1 MCINKELFSC
11 LVPST
16 RKNGSTHDE
25 DDCLSLERASERA
38 SDCLL
43 KMRDERRVLPFFI
56 YILGEALP
64 FYRRKDHFAKRELEL
79 QKDFYLNVDAP
90 NGVKVFIT
98 RYKSQS
104 RNNAHQTSLERHHGM
119 MMTTTTTTMRLARRR
134 RRDIAALVEGRGW
147 GGPKGGGK
155 EDIEAKTGSARYSR
169 KAFFRAN
176 TARRDQQ
183 SDDVNNEVK
192 VRESKEDVDKSLAV
206 VLSRART
213 FTREDVRTFAE
224 LTGDA
229 NPIHF
234 NSDGEMGND
243 DASKHHQKAIVHGAL
258 LVSMFPA
265 LVGSAFPGSKYLSQT
280 AKFRRECDVGATVKA
295 TVRKMRETRGGT
307 IAEFETIVRCAE
319 DEEKVYVDGVAL
331 AKIR

>member
-1 MCINKELFSC
+1 
-11 LVPST
+11 
-16 RKNGSTHDE
+16 
-25 DDCLSLERASERA
+25 
-38 SDCLL
+38 
-43 KMRDERRVLPFFI
+43 
-56 YILGEALP
+56 
-64 FYRRKDHFAKRELEL
+64 
-79 QKDFYLNVDAP
+79 
-90 NGVKVFIT
+90 
-98 RYKSQS
+98 
-104 RNNAHQTSLERHHGM
+104 
-119 MMTTTTTTMRLARRR
+119 MTMTTTTMRLARRR
-134 RRDIAALVEGRGW
+134 RRDVVAAALVEGQVW
-147 GGPKGGGK
+147 GAPKGGGK
-155 EDIEAKTGSARYSR
+155 EEDITEAKTLGKRYSR
-169 KAFFRAN
+169 KAQFFQSATT
-176 TARRDQQ
+176 TARRDQRRQ
-183 SDDVNNEVK
+183 NDEGNTRGRSN
-192 VRESKEDVDKSLAV
+192 EDVDNKSPAGGV

-307 IAEFETIVRCAE
+307 IAEFETIVKCAE

>member
-1 MCINKELFSC
+1 MLLLCILFFFAQH
-11 LVPST
+11 ST
-16 RKNGSTHDE
+16 TLPKKAQIKNVFGKTHKHLYDG
-25 DDCLSLERASERA
+25 
-38 SDCLL
+38 
-43 KMRDERRVLPFFI
+43 I
-56 YILGEALP
+56 I
-64 FYRRKDHFAKRELEL
+64 
-79 QKDFYLNVDAP
+79 
-90 NGVKVFIT
+90 
-98 RYKSQS
+98 
-104 RNNAHQTSLERHHGM
+104 
-119 MMTTTTTTMRLARRR
+119 MMTMMTTTTMRLARRR
-134 RRDIAALVEGRGW
+134 RRDAVAALVEGQARW
-147 GGPKGGGK
+147 GHQPKGGGGGGGGGTE
-155 EDIEAKTGSARYSR
+155 EDIAKEAKRYSG
-169 KAFFRAN
+169 KARFFQSSATT
-176 TARRDQQ
+176 TARRRDQQ
-183 SDDVNNEVK
+183 QQQNDEGNT
-192 VRESKEDVDKSLAV
+192 RERSTTRPAGEGVVV

-234 NSDGEMGND
+234 DSDGEVGNDD
-243 DASKHHQKAIVHGAL
+243 DASKHHHQKAIVHGAL

>member
-1 MCINKELFSC
+1 
-11 LVPST
+11 
-16 RKNGSTHDE
+16 
-25 DDCLSLERASERA
+25 
-38 SDCLL
+38 
-43 KMRDERRVLPFFI
+43 
-56 YILGEALP
+56 
-64 FYRRKDHFAKRELEL
+64 
-79 QKDFYLNVDAP
+79 
-90 NGVKVFIT
+90 
-98 RYKSQS
+98 
-104 RNNAHQTSLERHHGM
+104 
-119 MMTTTTTTMRLARRR
+119 MTMTTTTMRLARRR
-134 RRDIAALVEGRGW
+134 RLDVVAAALVEGQVW
-147 GGPKGGGK
+147 GAPKGGGK
-155 EDIEAKTGSARYSR
+155 EEDIKEAKTLGKRYSR
-169 KAFFRAN
+169 KAQFFQSATT
-176 TARRDQQ
+176 TARRDQRRQ
-183 SDDVNNEVK
+183 NDEGNTRGRSNE
-192 VRESKEDVDKSLAV
+192 DADNKSPAGV
-206 VLSRART
+206 GVLSRART

>member
-1 MCINKELFSC
+1 
-11 LVPST
+11 
-16 RKNGSTHDE
+16 
-25 DDCLSLERASERA
+25 
-38 SDCLL
+38 
-43 KMRDERRVLPFFI
+43 
-56 YILGEALP
+56 
-64 FYRRKDHFAKRELEL
+64 
-79 QKDFYLNVDAP
+79 
-90 NGVKVFIT
+90 
-98 RYKSQS
+98 
-104 RNNAHQTSLERHHGM
+104 
-119 MMTTTTTTMRLARRR
+119 MTMTTTTMRLARRR
-134 RRDIAALVEGRGW
+134 RRDVVAAALVEGQVW
-147 GGPKGGGK
+147 GAPKGGGK
-155 EDIEAKTGSARYSR
+155 EEDIKEAKTLGKRYSR
-169 KAFFRAN
+169 KAQFFQSATT
-176 TARRDQQ
+176 TARRDQRQ
-183 SDDVNNEVK
+183 QNDEGNTRGRSNE
-192 VRESKEDVDKSLAV
+192 DADNKSPAGGV
-206 VLSRART
+206 MLSRART

>member
-1 MCINKELFSC
+1 
-11 LVPST
+11 
-16 RKNGSTHDE
+16 
-25 DDCLSLERASERA
+25 
-38 SDCLL
+38 
-43 KMRDERRVLPFFI
+43 
-56 YILGEALP
+56 
-64 FYRRKDHFAKRELEL
+64 
-79 QKDFYLNVDAP
+79 
-90 NGVKVFIT
+90 
-98 RYKSQS
+98 
-104 RNNAHQTSLERHHGM
+104 
-119 MMTTTTTTMRLARRR
+119 MMTMMTTTTMRLARRR
-134 RRDIAALVEGRGW
+134 RRDAVAALVEGQVCW
-147 GGPKGGGK
+147 GHQPKGGGGGTEEE
-155 EDIEAKTGSARYSR
+155 EDIAKEAKTGKRYSR
-169 KAFFRAN
+169 KAQFFQSATTT
-176 TARRDQQ
+176 TARRDQRRRQ
-183 SDDVNNEVK
+183 NDEENTPRGRSNE
-192 VRESKEDVDKSLAV
+192 DADNKSPAGGV

>member
-1 MCINKELFSC
+1 
-11 LVPST
+11 
-16 RKNGSTHDE
+16 
-25 DDCLSLERASERA
+25 
-38 SDCLL
+38 
-43 KMRDERRVLPFFI
+43 
-56 YILGEALP
+56 
-64 FYRRKDHFAKRELEL
+64 
-79 QKDFYLNVDAP
+79 
-90 NGVKVFIT
+90 
-98 RYKSQS
+98 
-104 RNNAHQTSLERHHGM
+104 
-119 MMTTTTTTMRLARRR
+119 MTMTTTTMRLARRR
-134 RRDIAALVEGRGW
+134 RLDVVAAALVEGQVW
-147 GGPKGGGK
+147 GAPKGGGK
-155 EDIEAKTGSARYSR
+155 EEDIKEAKTLGKRYSR
-169 KAFFRAN
+169 KAQFFQSATT
-176 TARRDQQ
+176 TARRDQRRQ
-183 SDDVNNEVK
+183 NDEGNTRGRSNE
-192 VRESKEDVDKSLAV
+192 DADNKSPARGG

-243 DASKHHQKAIVHGAL
+243 DASEHHQKAIVHGAL

-307 IAEFETIVRCAE
+307 IAEFETIVKCAE

>member
-1 MCINKELFSC
+1 M
-11 LVPST
+11 V
-16 RKNGSTHDE
+16 
-25 DDCLSLERASERA
+25 
-38 SDCLL
+38 
-43 KMRDERRVLPFFI
+43 
-56 YILGEALP
+56 
-64 FYRRKDHFAKRELEL
+64 
-79 QKDFYLNVDAP
+79 
-90 NGVKVFIT
+90 
-98 RYKSQS
+98 
-104 RNNAHQTSLERHHGM
+104 
-119 MMTTTTTTMRLARRR
+119 
-134 RRDIAALVEGRGW
+134 
-147 GGPKGGGK
+147 
-155 EDIEAKTGSARYSR
+155 
-169 KAFFRAN
+169 
-176 TARRDQQ
+176 
-183 SDDVNNEVK
+183 
-192 VRESKEDVDKSLAV
+192 V

-234 NSDGEMGND
+234 DSDGEVGNDDDDDD
-243 DASKHHQKAIVHGAL
+243 DASKHHHQKAIVHGAL

>member
-1 MCINKELFSC
+1 
-11 LVPST
+11 
-16 RKNGSTHDE
+16 
-25 DDCLSLERASERA
+25 
-38 SDCLL
+38 
-43 KMRDERRVLPFFI
+43 
-56 YILGEALP
+56 
-64 FYRRKDHFAKRELEL
+64 
-79 QKDFYLNVDAP
+79 
-90 NGVKVFIT
+90 
-98 RYKSQS
+98 
-104 RNNAHQTSLERHHGM
+104 
-119 MMTTTTTTMRLARRR
+119 MTMTTTTMRLARRR
-134 RRDIAALVEGRGW
+134 RRDVVAAALVEGQVW
-147 GGPKGGGK
+147 GAPKGGGK
-155 EDIEAKTGSARYSR
+155 EEDIKEAKTWGKRYSR
-169 KAFFRAN
+169 KAQFFQSATT
-176 TARRDQQ
+176 TARRDQRRQ
-183 SDDVNNEVK
+183 NDEGNTRGRSNE
-192 VRESKEDVDKSLAV
+192 DADNKSPAGV
-206 VLSRART
+206 GMLSRART

-307 IAEFETIVRCAE
+307 IAEFETIVKCAE

>member
-1 MCINKELFSC
+1 
-11 LVPST
+11 
-16 RKNGSTHDE
+16 
-25 DDCLSLERASERA
+25 
-38 SDCLL
+38 
-43 KMRDERRVLPFFI
+43 
-56 YILGEALP
+56 
-64 FYRRKDHFAKRELEL
+64 
-79 QKDFYLNVDAP
+79 
-90 NGVKVFIT
+90 
-98 RYKSQS
+98 
-104 RNNAHQTSLERHHGM
+104 
-119 MMTTTTTTMRLARRR
+119 MTMTTTTMRLARRR
-134 RRDIAALVEGRGW
+134 RLDVVAAALVEGQVW
-147 GGPKGGGK
+147 GAPKGGGK
-155 EDIEAKTGSARYSR
+155 EEDIKEAKTWGKRYSR
-169 KAFFRAN
+169 KAQFFQSATT
-176 TARRDQQ
+176 TARRDQRRQ
-183 SDDVNNEVK
+183 NDEGNTRGRSNE
-192 VRESKEDVDKSLAV
+192 DADNKSPAGV
-206 VLSRART
+206 GMLSRART

-307 IAEFETIVRCAE
+307 IAEFETIVKCAE

>member
-1 MCINKELFSC
+1 
-11 LVPST
+11 
-16 RKNGSTHDE
+16 
-25 DDCLSLERASERA
+25 
-38 SDCLL
+38 
-43 KMRDERRVLPFFI
+43 
-56 YILGEALP
+56 
-64 FYRRKDHFAKRELEL
+64 
-79 QKDFYLNVDAP
+79 
-90 NGVKVFIT
+90 
-98 RYKSQS
+98 
-104 RNNAHQTSLERHHGM
+104 
-119 MMTTTTTTMRLARRR
+119 MTMTTTTMRLARRR
-134 RRDIAALVEGRGW
+134 RRDVVVAAALVEGQVW
-147 GGPKGGGK
+147 GAPKGGGK
-155 EDIEAKTGSARYSR
+155 EEDIKEAKTWGKRYSR
-169 KAFFRAN
+169 KAQFFQSATT
-176 TARRDQQ
+176 TARRDQRRQ
-183 SDDVNNEVK
+183 NDEGNTRGRSNE
-192 VRESKEDVDKSLAV
+192 DADNKSPAGGGG
-206 VLSRART
+206 LSRART

>member
-1 MCINKELFSC
+1 
-11 LVPST
+11 
-16 RKNGSTHDE
+16 
-25 DDCLSLERASERA
+25 
-38 SDCLL
+38 
-43 KMRDERRVLPFFI
+43 
-56 YILGEALP
+56 
-64 FYRRKDHFAKRELEL
+64 
-79 QKDFYLNVDAP
+79 
-90 NGVKVFIT
+90 
-98 RYKSQS
+98 
-104 RNNAHQTSLERHHGM
+104 
-119 MMTTTTTTMRLARRR
+119 MMTMTTTTMRLARRR
-134 RRDIAALVEGRGW
+134 RRDVVAAALVEGQVW
-147 GGPKGGGK
+147 GAPKGGGK
-155 EDIEAKTGSARYSR
+155 EEDIKEAKTLGKRYSR
-169 KAFFRAN
+169 KAQFFQSATT
-176 TARRDQQ
+176 TARRDQRRQ
-183 SDDVNNEVK
+183 NDEGNTRGRSNE
-192 VRESKEDVDKSLAV
+192 DADNKSPAGGV

>member
-1 MCINKELFSC
+1 
-11 LVPST
+11 
-16 RKNGSTHDE
+16 
-25 DDCLSLERASERA
+25 
-38 SDCLL
+38 
-43 KMRDERRVLPFFI
+43 
-56 YILGEALP
+56 
-64 FYRRKDHFAKRELEL
+64 
-79 QKDFYLNVDAP
+79 
-90 NGVKVFIT
+90 
-98 RYKSQS
+98 
-104 RNNAHQTSLERHHGM
+104 
-119 MMTTTTTTMRLARRR
+119 MMTMMTSTTMRLARRR
-134 RRDIAALVEGRGW
+134 RRDAVAALVEGQVCW
-147 GGPKGGGK
+147 GHQPKGGGGGGGGGTEEE
-155 EDIEAKTGSARYSR
+155 EDIAKEAKRYSR
-169 KAFFRAN
+169 KARFFQSSATT
-176 TARRDQQ
+176 TARRRGQQ
-183 SDDVNNEVK
+183 QQNDEGNT
-192 VRESKEDVDKSLAV
+192 RERSNTRPAGEGVVV

-234 NSDGEMGND
+234 DSDGEVGNDD
-243 DASKHHQKAIVHGAL
+243 DASKHHHQKAIVHGAL

>member
-1 MCINKELFSC
+1 
-11 LVPST
+11 
-16 RKNGSTHDE
+16 
-25 DDCLSLERASERA
+25 
-38 SDCLL
+38 
-43 KMRDERRVLPFFI
+43 
-56 YILGEALP
+56 
-64 FYRRKDHFAKRELEL
+64 
-79 QKDFYLNVDAP
+79 
-90 NGVKVFIT
+90 
-98 RYKSQS
+98 
-104 RNNAHQTSLERHHGM
+104 
-119 MMTTTTTTMRLARRR
+119 MTMTTTMRLVRRR
-134 RRDIAALVEGRGW
+134 RRDVVAAALVEGQVW
-147 GGPKGGGK
+147 GAPKGGGK
-155 EDIEAKTGSARYSR
+155 EEDIKEAKTLGKRYSR
-169 KAFFRAN
+169 KAQFFQSATT
-176 TARRDQQ
+176 TARRDQRRQ
-183 SDDVNNEVK
+183 NDEGNTRGRSNE
-192 VRESKEDVDKSLAV
+192 DADNKSPAGGGL
-206 VLSRART
+206 LSRART

-307 IAEFETIVRCAE
+307 IAEFETIVKCAE

>member
-1 MCINKELFSC
+1 MLLLCILFFFAQH
-11 LVPST
+11 ST
-16 RKNGSTHDE
+16 TLPKKAQIKNVFGKTHHLYDG
-25 DDCLSLERASERA
+25 
-38 SDCLL
+38 
-43 KMRDERRVLPFFI
+43 I
-56 YILGEALP
+56 I
-64 FYRRKDHFAKRELEL
+64 
-79 QKDFYLNVDAP
+79 
-90 NGVKVFIT
+90 
-98 RYKSQS
+98 
-104 RNNAHQTSLERHHGM
+104 
-119 MMTTTTTTMRLARRR
+119 MMTMMTTTTMRLARRR
-134 RRDIAALVEGRGW
+134 RRDAVAALVEGQVCW
-147 GGPKGGGK
+147 GHQPKGGGGGGGGTEEEEEE
-155 EDIEAKTGSARYSR
+155 EDIAKEAKRYSR
-169 KAFFRAN
+169 KARFFQSSATT
-176 TARRDQQ
+176 TARRRDQQ
-183 SDDVNNEVK
+183 QQNDEGNT
-192 VRESKEDVDKSLAV
+192 RERSNTRPAGEGVVV

-234 NSDGEMGND
+234 DSDGEVGNDD
-243 DASKHHQKAIVHGAL
+243 DASKHHHQKAIVHGAL

>member
-1 MCINKELFSC
+1 MM
-11 LVPST
+11 T
-16 RKNGSTHDE
+16 
-25 DDCLSLERASERA
+25 
-38 SDCLL
+38 
-43 KMRDERRVLPFFI
+43 
-56 YILGEALP
+56 
-64 FYRRKDHFAKRELEL
+64 
-79 QKDFYLNVDAP
+79 
-90 NGVKVFIT
+90 
-98 RYKSQS
+98 
-104 RNNAHQTSLERHHGM
+104 
-119 MMTTTTTTMRLARRR
+119 MMTTTTMRGLARRR
-134 RRDIAALVEGRGW
+134 RRDAVAALVEGQVCW
-147 GGPKGGGK
+147 GHQPKCGGGGGGGGTEEE
-155 EDIEAKTGSARYSR
+155 EDIAKEAKRYSR
-169 KAFFRAN
+169 KARFFQSSATTT
-176 TARRDQQ
+176 TARRRGQQ
-183 SDDVNNEVK
+183 QQNDEGNT
-192 VRESKEDVDKSLAV
+192 RERSNTRPAGEGVVV

-234 NSDGEMGND
+234 DSDGEVGNDDD
-243 DASKHHQKAIVHGAL
+243 DASKHHHQKAIVHGAL

>member
-1 MCINKELFSC
+1 
-11 LVPST
+11 
-16 RKNGSTHDE
+16 
-25 DDCLSLERASERA
+25 
-38 SDCLL
+38 
-43 KMRDERRVLPFFI
+43 
-56 YILGEALP
+56 
-64 FYRRKDHFAKRELEL
+64 
-79 QKDFYLNVDAP
+79 
-90 NGVKVFIT
+90 
-98 RYKSQS
+98 
-104 RNNAHQTSLERHHGM
+104 
-119 MMTTTTTTMRLARRR
+119 MTMTTTTMRLARRR
-134 RRDIAALVEGRGW
+134 RLDVVAAALVEGQVW
-147 GGPKGGGK
+147 GAPKGGGK
-155 EDIEAKTGSARYSR
+155 EEDIKEAKTLGKRYSR
-169 KAFFRAN
+169 KAQFFQSATT
-176 TARRDQQ
+176 TARRDQRRQ
-183 SDDVNNEVK
+183 NDEGNTRGRSNE
-192 VRESKEDVDKSLAV
+192 DADNKSPAGV
-206 VLSRART
+206 GMLSRART

-307 IAEFETIVRCAE
+307 IAEFETIVKCAE

>member
-1 MCINKELFSC
+1 
-11 LVPST
+11 
-16 RKNGSTHDE
+16 
-25 DDCLSLERASERA
+25 
-38 SDCLL
+38 
-43 KMRDERRVLPFFI
+43 
-56 YILGEALP
+56 
-64 FYRRKDHFAKRELEL
+64 
-79 QKDFYLNVDAP
+79 
-90 NGVKVFIT
+90 
-98 RYKSQS
+98 
-104 RNNAHQTSLERHHGM
+104 
-119 MMTTTTTTMRLARRR
+119 MRLARRR
-134 RRDIAALVEGRGW
+134 RLDVVAAALVEGQVW
-147 GGPKGGGK
+147 GAPKGGGK
-155 EDIEAKTGSARYSR
+155 EEDIKEAKTWGKRYSR
-169 KAFFRAN
+169 KAQFFQSATT
-176 TARRDQQ
+176 TARRDQRRQ
-183 SDDVNNEVK
+183 NDEGNTRGRSNE
-192 VRESKEDVDKSLAV
+192 DADNKSPAGGG

-307 IAEFETIVRCAE
+307 IAEFETIVKCAE

>member
-1 MCINKELFSC
+1 M
-11 LVPST
+11 T
-16 RKNGSTHDE
+16 
-25 DDCLSLERASERA
+25 
-38 SDCLL
+38 
-43 KMRDERRVLPFFI
+43 
-56 YILGEALP
+56 
-64 FYRRKDHFAKRELEL
+64 
-79 QKDFYLNVDAP
+79 
-90 NGVKVFIT
+90 
-98 RYKSQS
+98 
-104 RNNAHQTSLERHHGM
+104 
-119 MMTTTTTTMRLARRR
+119 MMTTMTMRLARRR
-134 RRDIAALVEGRGW
+134 RRDAVAALVEGQARW
-147 GGPKGGGK
+147 GHQPKGGGGGGGGGTE
-155 EDIEAKTGSARYSR
+155 EDIAKEAKRYSG
-169 KAFFRAN
+169 KARFFQSSATT
-176 TARRDQQ
+176 TARRRDQQ
-183 SDDVNNEVK
+183 QQQNDEGNT
-192 VRESKEDVDKSLAV
+192 RERSTTRPAGEGVVV

-234 NSDGEMGND
+234 DSDGEVGNDD
-243 DASKHHQKAIVHGAL
+243 DASKHHHQKAIVHGAL

>member
-1 MCINKELFSC
+1 M
-11 LVPST
+11 V
-16 RKNGSTHDE
+16 
-25 DDCLSLERASERA
+25 
-38 SDCLL
+38 
-43 KMRDERRVLPFFI
+43 
-56 YILGEALP
+56 
-64 FYRRKDHFAKRELEL
+64 
-79 QKDFYLNVDAP
+79 
-90 NGVKVFIT
+90 
-98 RYKSQS
+98 
-104 RNNAHQTSLERHHGM
+104 
-119 MMTTTTTTMRLARRR
+119 
-134 RRDIAALVEGRGW
+134 
-147 GGPKGGGK
+147 
-155 EDIEAKTGSARYSR
+155 
-169 KAFFRAN
+169 
-176 TARRDQQ
+176 
-183 SDDVNNEVK
+183 
-192 VRESKEDVDKSLAV
+192 V

>member
-1 MCINKELFSC
+1 MLLCILFFFAQH
-11 LVPST
+11 ST
-16 RKNGSTHDE
+16 TLPKKAQIKNVFGKTHHLYDG
-25 DDCLSLERASERA
+25 
-38 SDCLL
+38 
-43 KMRDERRVLPFFI
+43 I
-56 YILGEALP
+56 I
-64 FYRRKDHFAKRELEL
+64 
-79 QKDFYLNVDAP
+79 
-90 NGVKVFIT
+90 
-98 RYKSQS
+98 
-104 RNNAHQTSLERHHGM
+104 
-119 MMTTTTTTMRLARRR
+119 MMTMMTTTTMRLARRR
-134 RRDIAALVEGRGW
+134 RRDAVAALVEGQVCW
-147 GGPKGGGK
+147 GHQPKGGGGGGGGTE
-155 EDIEAKTGSARYSR
+155 EDIAKEAKRYSR
-169 KAFFRAN
+169 KARFFQSSATT
-176 TARRDQQ
+176 TARRRDQQ
-183 SDDVNNEVK
+183 QQNDEGNT
-192 VRESKEDVDKSLAV
+192 RERSNTRPAGEGVVV